1 MTKYYITHFLKDQYI
16 LEDFS
21 IGNNGDFYA
30 VDESKFVNLNKR
42 LLFVLGIINVSTKKI
57 CLEVT
62 FELDAEKLK

>member
-1 MTKYYITHFLKDQYI
+1 MKTLAHFLKAQYI
-16 LEDFS
+16 LEEFS
-21 IGNNGDFYA
+21 IGNNDDFYA

-42 LLFVLGIINVSTKKI
+42 LLLVLGIIYVSTKKI